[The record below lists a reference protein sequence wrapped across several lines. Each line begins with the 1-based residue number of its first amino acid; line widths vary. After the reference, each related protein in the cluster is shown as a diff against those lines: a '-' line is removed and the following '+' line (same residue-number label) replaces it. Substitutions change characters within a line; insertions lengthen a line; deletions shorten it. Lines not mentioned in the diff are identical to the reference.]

1 MLNLKESNDYIINLI
16 QKNEPFFVARTGCG
30 ELFASHYY
38 ALNKCLNKTDSELTK
53 KLGGDF
59 FGLTNSAGIY
69 GNSDDDFVE
78 FAKKYDTS
86 IINSTALAY
95 QQSDWIKNEQE
106 YYIKTYNLDTLYSRV
121 LEPFYCCIE
130 NIKPWSQ
137 YLLGKKVLIV
147 NPFTD
152 SMKIQ
157 VYNGFQ
163 IFKDPKKKIFLPGQ
177 ELKFYKSFNTAAN
190 NKIHSNWK
198 ETFDIMC
205 EEISKIDFD
214 VALLG
219 CGGYGLLISN
229 YIYTN
234 LNKSVIYIGGGLQL
248 LFGIMGKRWENID
261 LWKKIIAENDTKFI
275 RPLREEHISNKKNLE
290 ELCDGYW

>member
-1 MLNLKESNDYIINLI
+1 
-16 QKNEPFFVARTGCG
+16 
-30 ELFASHYY
+30 
-38 ALNKCLNKTDSELTK
+38 
-53 KLGGDF
+53 
-59 FGLTNSAGIY
+59 
-69 GNSDDDFVE
+69 
-78 FAKKYDTS
+78 
-86 IINSTALAY
+86 
-95 QQSDWIKNEQE
+95 
-106 YYIKTYNLDTLYSRV
+106 
-121 LEPFYCCIE
+121 
-130 NIKPWSQ
+130 
-137 YLLGKKVLIV
+137 
-147 NPFTD
+147 
-152 SMKIQ
+152 
-157 VYNGFQ
+157 
-163 IFKDPKKKIFLPGQ
+163 
-177 ELKFYKSFNTAAN
+177 
-190 NKIHSNWK
+190 
-198 ETFDIMC
+198 MC